1 MDYSIHYLGGD
12 KVDEKKQDKNS
23 GIENPL
29 KKLVSLK
36 IKIMIISFVAS
47 IVFIII
53 FLIVLVS
60 PLMELGII
68 DIEGLGAGG
77 IAGGISYS
85 PNIYL
90 QKVEKECETI
100 IVENEAYSLE
110 EYVAGVVSAEAYNSE
125 GIEAL
130 KAQAIAARSYA
141 IVRTNNCQSAI
152 TNSSAAQNFTTNIT
166 DVARRAAS
174 ETEGLVLTY
183 DSEIILSEYDSFY
196 RGGDYSCDSNGCSVT
211 YQKLPNHETHKVSV
225 SNRYTGMI
233 AGGHGRGMSQIA
245 SYELANQGMTYDA
258 ILNYFYSPGVQIAML
273 GGSSGY
279 SSGVSANIDNFTIR
293 TNMPVRGNAQDD
305 KFYFSNDNV
314 SYAAGFLG
322 QCTWYAFGRANEILA
337 QAGSNLRWKYAP
349 HAKYWLQYNIDSGSE
364 AFSYSTDVRDPKPGA
379 IIVWDSGEFGHVGV
393 VEKVNDDGTL
403 DYSEANISSVKSSS
417 NPYGFRYQSN
427 ISYTDTG
434 VGTVSSI
441 FSGYSFVGYI
451 YMVE

>member
-68 DIEGLGAGG
+68 DIEGLGAG
-77 IAGGISYS
+77 AISYS

-100 IVENEAYSLE
+100 IVENKAYSLE

-211 YQKLPNHETHKVSV
+211 YQKLPNKETHKVSV

-305 KFYFSNDNV
+305 KFYFSNLLYQQHQFFFFN
-314 SYAAGFLG
+314 
-322 QCTWYAFGRANEILA
+322 
-337 QAGSNLRWKYAP
+337 
-349 HAKYWLQYNIDSGSE
+349 
-364 AFSYSTDVRDPKPGA
+364 
-379 IIVWDSGEFGHVGV
+379 
-393 VEKVNDDGTL
+393 
-403 DYSEANISSVKSSS
+403 SS
-417 NPYGFRYQSN
+417 
-427 ISYTDTG
+427 
-434 VGTVSSI
+434 
-441 FSGYSFVGYI
+441 
-451 YMVE
+451 